1 MTLLN
6 EEKYNEII
14 KNSEGDVDLIFD
26 EIIKILPI
34 FLNKYPLS
42 TEITNFKDTDFK
54 KETKI
59 LFKLIYNAV
68 PKNMKE
74 YNNIEQEKK
83 DEIIEL
89 FKSIDFVIKNIESVD
104 LEKPPNELIDSLHYV
119 CIFFKNTS
127 DSLEKINK
135 SFIKT
140 EGTLNK
146 ISDELNRKFKSDEI
160 RIYIKSILEKKCI
173 IDIIKLKNYKIYIST
188 ELSNFNQKIIEDVLK
203 KTESNNKYY
212 ENILKLNNAVDN
224 DFCSELSAY
233 SLIQLRNILDIHIN
247 HIEKND
253 IKNCSE
259 PN

>member
-1 MTLLN
+1 
-6 EEKYNEII
+6 
-14 KNSEGDVDLIFD
+14 
-26 EIIKILPI
+26 
-34 FLNKYPLS
+34 
-42 TEITNFKDTDFK
+42 
-54 KETKI
+54 
-59 LFKLIYNAV
+59 
-68 PKNMKE
+68 MKE

-104 LEKPPNELIDSLHYV
+104 LEKPPNELIDSFHYV

-173 IDIIKLKNYKIYIST
+173 IDIIKLKNYKIYIYVN
-188 ELSNFNQKIIEDVLK
+188 E
-203 KTESNNKYY
+203 
-212 ENILKLNNAVDN
+212 
-224 DFCSELSAY
+224 
-233 SLIQLRNILDIHIN
+233 
-247 HIEKND
+247 
-253 IKNCSE
+253 
-259 PN
+259 